1 MKTKILAYFQ
11 ICISVALSMPVVII
25 FIYALEPNQAL
36 SGSSCKLRKI
46 RLPDFCKWLATC
58 ARKPKVPS

>member
-25 FIYALEPNQAL
+25 FTYALEPNQDIL
-36 SGSSCKLRKI
+36 FVTQKGCKNY
-46 RLPDFCKWLATC
+46 
-58 ARKPKVPS
+58 V